1 MNYFAIFLSLLKDRK
16 SFLEEIHESKQLKTK
31 ISALLICSFCCFAF
45 YGAIIGS
52 FHSFP
57 QALSS
62 AIKLPAL
69 FLITLVV
76 CLPALY
82 IFNALFGS
90 RKTLAQHFTYI
101 ISAASVISLL
111 LCGFAPVVLF
121 FLITISP
128 VKDYAFYL
136 VLNVAIFAIAGIFGV
151 SFLYQAMRP
160 NAEDDDPNVKLRASI
175 LRFWLGLYGFV
186 GSQLGWTLRPFFGTA
201 GQFEFFR
208 PREGSFFTGVWN
220 ALKHMLTNGNQ

>member
-16 SFLEEIHESKQLKTK
+16 SFLEEIYESKQLKTK
-31 ISALLICSFCCFAF
+31 ISALFICSFCCFAF

-62 AIKLPAL
+62 AIKLLAL

-90 RKTLAQHFTYI
+90 KKTLA
-101 ISAASVISLL
+101 
-111 LCGFAPVVLF
+111 
-121 FLITISP
+121 
-128 VKDYAFYL
+128 
-136 VLNVAIFAIAGIFGV
+136 
-151 SFLYQAMRP
+151 
-160 NAEDDDPNVKLRASI
+160 
-175 LRFWLGLYGFV
+175 
-186 GSQLGWTLRPFFGTA
+186 
-201 GQFEFFR
+201 
-208 PREGSFFTGVWN
+208 
-220 ALKHMLTNGNQ
+220 